1 MITAIDEINALCAD
15 IQAKLSALSEQDQ
28 LRVAYKAG
36 LVQSEFIRP
45 VCDYLDD
52 WILDAALRHARRF
65 PDMAFMNLKNVQKAI
80 RLTGF

>member
-1 MITAIDEINALCAD
+1 MTTAIDEINALCAD
-15 IQAKLSALSEQDQ
+15 IQVKLSALSEQV
-28 LRVAYKAG
+28 LMRVAYKAG

-52 WILDAALRHARRF
+52 WILAAAMRHAKHF

-80 RLTGF
+80 RLSGF